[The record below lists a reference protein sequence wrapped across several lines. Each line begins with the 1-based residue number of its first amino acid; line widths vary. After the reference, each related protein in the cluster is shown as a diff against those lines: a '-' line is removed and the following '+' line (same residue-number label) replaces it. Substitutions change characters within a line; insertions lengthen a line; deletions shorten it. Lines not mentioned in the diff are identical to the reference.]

1 MKRLYLHPASPFDV
15 VLVIA
20 IVVLIGTVF
29 ILVLEWALTS
39 VSGTN
44 IVAVFLGLA
53 ALAVILVVFSYT
65 MIKSKDI
72 GIGVDRSGDADPDLE
87 TYIKDITE
95 KNSRALIVIDIDR
108 SKEAARFSET
118 YIKALEEEYNQ
129 AL

>member
-1 MKRLYLHPASPFDV
+1 MRRLYLHPASPFDV
-15 VLVIA
+15 VVVIA

-39 VSGTN
+39 VPGTN
-44 IVAVFLGLA
+44 FVAVFFGLA
-53 ALAVILVVFSYT
+53 VLVVILVVFSYT

-72 GIGVDRSGDADPDLE
+72 GVDRSGDANPALE

-95 KNSRALIVIDIDR
+95 KSSRTLIVIDIDR

-118 YIKALEEEYNQ
+118 YIKALDEEYNQ